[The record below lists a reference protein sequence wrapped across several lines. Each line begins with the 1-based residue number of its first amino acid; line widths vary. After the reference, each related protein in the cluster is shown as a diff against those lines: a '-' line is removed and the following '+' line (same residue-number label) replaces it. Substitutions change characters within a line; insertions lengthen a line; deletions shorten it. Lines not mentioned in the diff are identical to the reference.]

1 MEVRL
6 PELFFHGQ
14 PGLTWNSSLAKSAN
28 ADLDIET
35 AFYITRGDLMEV
47 IEAFFL
53 VVPQFTDRSSGT
65 WLHSFPAR
73 AFREIKAIFVEI

>member
-1 MEVRL
+1 
-6 PELFFHGQ
+6 
-14 PGLTWNSSLAKSAN
+14 
-28 ADLDIET
+28 
-35 AFYITRGDLMEV
+35 MEV